1 VDSDSATEPA
11 AEEEEP
17 APVEET
23 PAEEAPAEE
32 PKAAAVHKLYV
43 GNVPYVVDNATLADA
58 FSDYGKVLDAVII
71 TDRETGRSKGF
82 GFVTYEEADEAA
94 KAVETLNG
102 AEWGGRILRVNA
114 AREGGSGPSGER
126 RSNRRF
132 SYKYQMW
139 VGNLPFTMAEEELHE
154 LFADCGEVLDAR
166 VITEYDTG
174 RSRGFGFVS
183 MSSEDEMA
191 NAIDKYNG
199 YEIAGR
205 ALKVNPSQESGRR

>member
-1 VDSDSATEPA
+1 M
-11 AEEEEP
+11 
-17 APVEET
+17 
-23 PAEEAPAEE
+23 
-32 PKAAAVHKLYV
+32 
-43 GNVPYVVDNATLADA
+43 PYVVDNATLADA

-82 GFVTYEEADEAA
+82 GFVTYEDAEQAQ
-94 KAVETLNG
+94 KAIETLNG
-102 AEWGGRILRVNA
+102 AEWGGRILRYGAQNSSSKFKLVLCPFLYSCPLILICIMSRVNE

-139 VGNLPFTMAEEELHE
+139 VGNLPFTMAEEELRE

-183 MSSEDEMA
+183 MSTEDEMST
-191 NAIDKYNG
+191 AIEKYNG
-199 YEIAGR
+199 YDIAGR